1 MQQCSQI
8 STYNFGVI
16 FVTPCENILTFVT
29 NVTTLNLHGHIKNA
43 YIARENNDSYFIWL
57 STPRN
62 PSLR

>member
-16 FVTPCENILTFVT
+16 FVTSREIILIFVT
-29 NVTTLNLHGHIKNA
+29 NVTTLNLHGHIKNV

-62 PSLR
+62 SSLW